1 MVQLS
6 YLGGRLKNSKLFSI
20 LLCVSIL
27 LTSCNLPTSQ
37 TPTVASAEGVMT
49 AVAQTVAANS
59 LGTQIAAGTNP
70 ALPVQNTVQP
80 SVPVVVQSPTPQTP
94 TVTPT
99 TTPTVT
105 ATSIPCDRAAFV
117 TDVTVPD
124 GTAYLPNV
132 EFTKTWR
139 LQNNGS
145 CTWNTSYALVFD
157 TGDAMNG
164 PTAVNLTGSVG
175 PGQTIDVSVN
185 LKAPASVG
193 TYKGFWRL
201 RNASNAVFG
210 IGANASTSF
219 WVEIKVQLLQIT
231 LNLMPV
237 IPMFLLPRYDL
248 ATRACDA
255 EWRSAAG
262 ALACPGSTGDNS
274 GFVVRVDNPTLQ
286 DGVALSGVALETHP
300 QWTDAGVIS
309 GKYPAFTIESG
320 DHFKAKIGCLN
331 GGGGCNVEMQLNYR
345 DGSGLHNLAKWN
357 MAYADAPK
365 DVDVDLSALNGQSIQ
380 IVLAVS
386 ANGSAGQDWAVWYW
400 PRITK

>member
-1 MVQLS
+1 M
-6 YLGGRLKNSKLFSI
+6 KNPKLFSI

-37 TPTVASAEGVMT
+37 TPTVESAEGVMT
-49 AVAQTVAANS
+49 AVAQTVEANA
-59 LGTQIAAGTNP
+59 LGTQIAAGLNP
-70 ALPVQNTVQP
+70 TVPVQNTVQP
-80 SVPVVVQSPTPQTP
+80 SVPVVLQSPTPQPTATFNP
-94 TVTPT
+94 TATLTVTP
-99 TTPTVT
+99 
-105 ATSIPCDRAAFV
+105 TSIPCDRAAFV

-124 GTAYLPNV
+124 GSTYLPNSD
-132 EFTKTWR
+132 FTKTWR

-145 CTWNTSYALVFD
+145 CTWNSNYALVFD

-164 PTAVNLTGSVG
+164 PTAVNLTGTVA
-175 PGQTIDVSVN
+175 PGQTVDISVN

-193 TYKGFWRL
+193 TYKGYWRL

-219 WVEIKVQLLQIT
+219 WVEIKVQLLAIT
-231 LNLMPV
+231 MNFIP

-248 ATRACDA
+248 ASKYCDA

-262 ALACPGSTGDNS
+262 VLACPGSTGDNT
-274 GFVVRVDNPTLQ
+274 GFVVRKDNPTLQ

-300 QWTDAGVIS
+300 QWTDDGVIS
-309 GKYPAFTIESG
+309 GKYPPFTIESG
-320 DHFKAKIGCLN
+320 DHFKAKIGCLT

-345 DGSGLHNLAKWN
+345 DGGGLHNLAKWN
-357 MAYADAPK
+357 MAYGDPPK

-380 IVLAVS
+380 IALAVT
-386 ANGSAGQDWAVWYW
+386 AKGSAGQDWAIWYW

>member
-1 MVQLS
+1 M
-6 YLGGRLKNSKLFSI
+6 KNSKVFLAV
-20 LLCVSIL
+20 LCISIL

-37 TPTVASAEGVMT
+37 TPTVESAEGVMT
-49 AVAQTVAANS
+49 AVAQTVAANA
-59 LGTQIAAGTNP
+59 LGTQVAAGTNP

-80 SVPVVVQSPTPQTP
+80 SVPVVLQSPTPQTP
-94 TVTPT
+94 TISPT

-105 ATSIPCDRAAFV
+105 STSIPCDRAAFV

-124 GTAYLPNV
+124 GSTYLPNS

-164 PTAVNLTGSVG
+164 PTAVNLPSSVA

-231 LNLMPV
+231 LNFVP
-237 IPMFLLPRYDL
+237 IPMFMLPRYNL
-248 ATRACDA
+248 ASNYCDA

-262 ALACPGSTGDNS
+262 VLACPGSTGDAA

-286 DGVALSGVALETHP
+286 SGGALSGVALETHP
-300 QWTDAGVIS
+300 QWTDGGVIS
-309 GKYPAFTIESG
+309 GKYPSFNIESG
-320 DHFKAKIGCLN
+320 DHFKAKIGCLT
-331 GGGGCNVEMQLNYR
+331 GGGDCNVEMQLNYR

-357 MAYADAPK
+357 MAYGDAPK
-365 DVDVDLSALNGQSIQ
+365 DVDVDLSALNGQSVQ

-386 ANGSAGQDWAVWYW
+386 AKGSASQDWAVWYW